1 MGLDQY
7 AFAVMPHKDNTDFY
21 CAVEPLEKIAQ
32 WRKHSDLQGYME
44 NLFHKKRAEQG
55 LEDISEDWQVFNC
68 QPLRLTFQDLQD
80 LRKAVTNESL
90 PHTEGFFFGATDEHH
105 YAETLEFLDEADR
118 AMHQDMEIYYDS
130 WW

>member
-7 AFAVMPHKDNTDFY
+7 AFAVMPHKENTDFY
-21 CAVEPLEKIAQ
+21 YAVEPSEKIAQ
-32 WRKHSDLQGYME
+32 WRKNSNLQGYME

-55 LEDISEDWQVFNC
+55 LEDTSEDWEAFNC

-80 LRKAVTNESL
+80 LREAVTNKSL

-105 YAETLEFLDEADR
+105 YAETLEFLDEADK
-118 AMHQDMEIYYDS
+118 AMRQDMEIYYDS